1 MYCSITINSL
11 LLTPICRDVDYYLT
25 AFSCVTKFSYIAR
38 QSSLW
43 YSAWWIQLQN
53 SLGSKKIKIPV
64 LLLSIHI
71 KQDFSTSAPL
81 TFWAG
86 WLSVVRAV
94 RCTGGCL
101 AASQLLPTRCQYH
114 ASPRPSCDNQKC
126 FQALRDVPSG
136 VNISPP
142 AESHWAK
149 EFQKNHKTSLHRA
162 NW

>member
-86 WLSVVRAV
+86 YFFVVEAV
-94 RCTGGCL
+94 LCIVGLNSFPGFYPLDVVAPLTPVVTNKNVFRQGKYPL
-101 AASQLLPTRCQYH
+101 VAPSWELL
-114 ASPRPSCDNQKC
+114 
-126 FQALRDVPSG
+126 
-136 VNISPP
+136 I
-142 AESHWAK
+142 
-149 EFQKNHKTSLHRA
+149 
-162 NW
+162 